1 MDKDTTMQGGEDDRP
16 EDRDRGSAPQVV
28 VQPDEQPVCAACG
41 GEITVDDLVCP
52 HCGVS
57 LAAG

>member
-1 MDKDTTMQGGEDDRP
+1 M
-16 EDRDRGSAPQVV
+16 DRDGKRPRDGDDHQEVRDQGSAPEGA